1 MLLIVYRVSS
11 NHGKPK
17 EYFSNALN
25 QKWPILKR
33 KHARDVWLRR
43 WKELANVT
51 FNLAQHSRWKNIQ
64 TLTLSDLDCVWRV
77 MNENRSRICPATN
90 ENSFSSC
97 QPFCFIFYFK
107 KMNGDRFWSVRFSFF
122 DESQQKEEKARVGC
136 FRAEGFAC
144 DGVCQVLFWWLLTV
158 DIGEVASLQK

>member
-51 FNLAQHSRWKNIQ
+51 FNLAQLSRWKKYSDTNIERLRLRLKESWMKIEAKNVQ
-64 TLTLSDLDCVWRV
+64 QRTKIVFLRV
-77 MNENRSRICPATN
+77 SH
-90 ENSFSSC
+90 
-97 QPFCFIFYFK
+97 FCFFIFYFK

-144 DGVCQVLFWWLLTV
+144 DGVCQVLFWWLLAV
-158 DIGEVASLQK
+158 DIASLQK